1 MRAEV
6 PRSFGLEPEG
16 WCCQQIVQINANSD
30 PEDRVSG
37 YVVDLESGVLGD
49 SLWDLG
55 LAEDAAQASV
65 VGVVGKCILQRCR
78 SEGEG
83 MRG

>member
-1 MRAEV
+1 M
-6 PRSFGLEPEG
+6 
-16 WCCQQIVQINANSD
+16 NAASD
-30 PEDRVSG
+30 REDRVSG
-37 YVVDLESGVLGD
+37 YVVDMKFGVLGD
-49 SLWDLG
+49 SLWDVG
-55 LAEDAAQASV
+55 LAGEEAQASV